1 MVEAARAST
10 LAATA
15 AGGMDDGDLAKM
27 FDERAA
33 AMRAA
38 AETMSAE
45 DARLELLRIA
55 DAYHDQAKALRER
68 RR

>member
-1 MVEAARAST
+1 
-10 LAATA
+10 
-15 AGGMDDGDLAKM
+15 MDYGNLAKM
-27 FDERAA
+27 FEERAA

-38 AETMSAE
+38 AESVSDP

-55 DAYHDQAKALRER
+55 DGYREQAEALRER